1 MLSLDVGQFV
11 EPLIIFEDSIVELL
25 VQTFNSIP
33 IDLDTTDLNFSYCPS
48 GETLLLCFLLLKI
61 WVLLT
66 LLQRQRIMVHQQ
78 SQAMDKPA
86 FWMSVWPALRRFL
99 GRIDSNT
106 LSKVKWQHGYMI
118 PSDMQDIGGKW
129 WIFCMEHVFI
139 ACTISLCMSQ
149 SHCHDQCI

>member
-1 MLSLDVGQFV
+1 MLAILEELLGTRNNVLSLDVGQFV

-106 LSKVKWQHGYMI
+106 LSKVI
-118 PSDMQDIGGKW
+118 R
-129 WIFCMEHVFI
+129 
-139 ACTISLCMSQ
+139 
-149 SHCHDQCI
+149 

>member
-11 EPLIIFEDSIVELL
+11 QPLIVFEDSIVELL

-33 IDLDTTDLNFSYCPS
+33 IDLDTTDMSFSYCPS

-99 GRIDSNT
+99 GRIDSST
-106 LSKVKWQHGYMI
+106 LSKVK
-118 PSDMQDIGGKW
+118 DIAWLVPWFSIQADSYTYDRRVVVDLRYGT
-129 WIFCMEHVFI
+129 C
-139 ACTISLCMSQ
+139 SYRLCN
-149 SHCHDQCI
+149 IYLYAAAPL